1 MHRKRF
7 AVRLLAVVM
16 LSLAVL
22 GAQAATIT
30 VTGTA
35 DTVTPND
42 GTVTLREAMTAIN
55 AGNDLGDPDIT
66 GQSPGTFG
74 VNDTIDFAIPGAGV
88 HTITPASPLPSIAKT
103 VTINGYSQPGS
114 SPNTNPFGQGLN
126 TVLTVELAGTNGQLS
141 TGGGGSNGTIVRGL
155 VLANGIVFGIGTSGN
170 TIEGSFIGTNA
181 TGTAAAS
188 GGGTVGVLAAGNNT
202 QIGGT
207 IPAARN
213 LISGIGNAGISSSI
227 FPVNATV
234 IQGNLIGTNAAGTA
248 AIPNGAGIFL
258 ASGATFTNTMIG
270 GTVAGAGNVVSGNIN
285 GGMDV
290 GGTNLVIQGNYVGT
304 DATGNAA
311 LGNAPYGIVAEGSG
325 ATIGGTSPGAGNVIS
340 GNGNFGLS
348 VAFNTLVQG
357 NRIGTNAA
365 GTAGVGAQSEGI
377 QINGT
382 NNTIGGTAAGAANVI
397 AFQSNA
403 GAFTVTGIAVSPG
416 VSGNAWLTNS
426 IHDNGGTGGIV
437 VGVGANVD
445 TQPPVLV
452 SATFAS
458 GNVTVTGT
466 SPFGLTPNASYR
478 IEFFSNVSC
487 DAAGHGEG
495 MTFLG
500 AQNVTAN
507 GSGQIPSFGPFTF
520 PVPPGQ
526 PIITMTATSP
536 TNSSSA
542 FSDCT
547 PSLAPTSTS
556 VASSVN
562 PSTVGQAVTFTAT
575 VSGGSSPTG
584 TVQFFDGAAMLGSAV
599 ALGGTTATL
608 TTSALSA
615 GTHSI
620 TASYGGNGSN
630 SSSTSGPLSQQV
642 NGVGPVA
649 TTTSV
654 ISSLNPSNFGQ
665 SVTFTASVSGSN
677 PTGTVQFRDGGTNLG
692 GPVTLSAGTAPLATS
707 ALAVGSHSITAVYGG
722 DASNMTSTSAALVEV
737 VNAPGGGGPNVA
749 APIPAVSE
757 WMLAVLALAL
767 GAWGALGVRRRK
779 PR

>member
-1 MHRKRF
+1 MRRNRL
-7 AVRLLAVVM
+7 AVRVLTVLMLPLAVF
-16 LSLAVL
+16 A
-22 GAQAATIT
+22 AHAATIT
-30 VTGTA
+30 VTSTA
-35 DTVTPND
+35 DTVTPSD
-42 GTVTLREAMTAIN
+42 GSVTLREAITAID

-74 VNDTIDFAIPGAGV
+74 VNDTINFAVPGAGV
-88 HTITPASPLPSIAKT
+88 HTITPASPLPFISKT
-103 VTINGYSQPGS
+103 VTINGYSQAGS

-141 TGGGGSNGTIVRGL
+141 TNGAGSNGTIIRGL
-155 VLANGIVFGIGTSGN
+155 VLANGVVFGIGTSGN
-170 TIEGSFIGTNA
+170 TIEGSFMGTNA
-181 TGTAAAS
+181 SGTAAAS

-207 IPAARN
+207 TPAARN

-258 ASGATFTNTMIG
+258 GSGATFTNTIVG
-270 GTVAGAGNVVSGNIN
+270 GSVPGAGNVISGNIN

-311 LGNAPYGIVAEGSG
+311 LGNAPYGIVVEGSG
-325 ATIGGTSPGAGNVIS
+325 AIIGGTSPGAGNVIS

-348 VAFNTLVQG
+348 VAFNTVVQG

-403 GAFTVTGIAVSPG
+403 GAFTVAGIALSPG
-416 VSGNAWLTNS
+416 FSGNAWLTNS

-437 VGVGANVD
+437 VGGGANVD
-445 TQPPVLV
+445 TQPPVLA

-466 SPFGLTPNASYR
+466 SLFGLTPNATYR

-500 AQNVTAN
+500 AQDVTAN

-520 PVPPGQ
+520 AVPAGQ

-542 FSDCT
+542 FSNCT
-547 PSLAPTSTS
+547 PSVAATTTS

-562 PSTVGQAVTFTAT
+562 PSTAGQSVTFTAT

-584 TVQFFDGAAMLGSAV
+584 TVQFFDGASALGSAV
-599 ALGGTTATL
+599 ALSGATATL
-608 TTSALSA
+608 TTAALSA

-630 SSSTSGPLSQQV
+630 SPSTSAPLSQQV

-649 TTTSV
+649 TTTTV
-654 ISSLNPSNFGQ
+654 ASSLNPSTFGQ
-665 SVTFTASVSGSN
+665 SVTFIATVSGSS

-692 GPVTLSAGTAPLATS
+692 GSIALSAGTAQFATS

-722 DASNMTSTSAALVEV
+722 NASNLTSTSAALVQA
-737 VNAPGGGGPNVA
+737 VNAPGGGGPSVA

-757 WMLAVLALAL
+757 WALLVLALAL
-767 GAWGALGVRRRK
+767 GAWGAVGVRRRK
-779 PR
+779 PG